1 MAKNGTPINGLS
13 KNMEGAYDRA
23 LQAAKTCGVAI
34 EDVDSRGIG
43 AKVKDYKHNVL
54 SLILTNSMVTLLRTP
69 QITSCQRTRELAQ
82 QVYTQFQADEELILL
97 PKYEEEYLSNVGL
110 PAVTAEAPAAAE
122 AAAKSPNAKGHAIR
136 L

>member
-1 MAKNGTPINGLS
+1 
-13 KNMEGAYDRA
+13 MEGAYDRA
-23 LQAAKTCGVAI
+23 LQAAKSCGVAM
-34 EDVDSRGIG
+34 ETLDTSGIG
-43 AKVKDYKHNVL
+43 AKVKEYKHSVL

-69 QITSCQRTRELAQ
+69 QITSCKKTRELAQ

-122 AAAKSPNAKGHAIR
+122 AAPNSPKKKGHAIR